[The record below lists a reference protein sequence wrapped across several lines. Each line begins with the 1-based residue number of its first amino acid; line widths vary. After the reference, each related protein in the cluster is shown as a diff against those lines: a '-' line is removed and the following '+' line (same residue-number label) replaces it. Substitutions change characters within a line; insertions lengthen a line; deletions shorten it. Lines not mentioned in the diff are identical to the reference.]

1 MSIIRF
7 EDVDVI
13 FSSRPKLALELLDQG
28 FSRPDILQKTGLI
41 VGVEKANL
49 EINKGEICVLMGLSG
64 SGKSS
69 LLRCI
74 NGLNT
79 VSRGKL
85 FVEHEGR
92 QIDIASCSPADLK
105 MMRTK
110 RIAMV
115 FQKFAL
121 MPWLTVREN
130 ISFGLEM
137 QGRPEK
143 ERRKLVDEKLELV
156 GLTQWRHKKPD
167 ELSGGMQ
174 QRVGLARAL
183 AMDADILLMDEPFSA
198 LDPLI
203 RQGLQDELLDLQRK
217 LHKTIVFV
225 SHDLDEALKLGTRIA
240 IMKDGKII
248 QYSKPEE
255 IVLHPADDYVRNFV
269 AHTNPLNVLRA
280 KSLMTPLNQCI
291 FEREAYCLDTVQ
303 NLWMVVNHSSGLT
316 SIRRG
321 DIVMQA
327 QQWSPAR
334 RTETLLRQVTVIPA
348 DTTMRDAL
356 QIRYETG
363 YPLIVQDQ
371 ANTVLGVLGDG
382 ELYRALLGHDLSNP
396 LPSQS
401 MKKSSVA

>member
-13 FSSRPKLALELLDQG
+13 FTKDPREALKLLDQG
-28 FSRPDILQKTGLI
+28 MTRNEILKKTGQI
-41 VGVEKANL
+41 VGVEKASL
-49 EINKGEICVLMGLSG
+49 DIEKGEICVLMGLSG

-92 QIDIASCSPADLK
+92 QIDIASCSAAELK

-143 ERRKLVDEKLELV
+143 DRRKLVDEKLELV
-156 GLTQWRHKKPD
+156 GLTQWRNKKPD

-183 AMDADILLMDEPFSA
+183 ANDPTILLMDEAFSA

-203 RQGLQDELLDLQRK
+203 RSEMQGELIRLQAEQQR
-217 LHKTIVFV
+217 TIIFI
-225 SHDLDEALKLGTRIA
+225 SHDIEEAIRIGHRIA
-240 IMKDGKII
+240 IMEGGRVVQIGTPQELI
-248 QYSKPEE
+248 NQ
-255 IVLHPADDYVRNFV
+255 PANEYVRTFFKGFDSSRVLKAGDV
-269 AHTNPLNVLRA
+269 AQLDPQTVCRVNGKAPQFKACTAFGYLIDDKGRLLGVVDTDESGASASDRYCQHEQQPVYVD
-280 KSLMTPLNQCI
+280 TPLH
-291 FEREAYCLDTVQ
+291 EVLD
-303 NLWMVVNHSSGLT
+303 
-316 SIRRG
+316 I
-321 DIVMQA
+321 A
-327 QQWSPAR
+327 A
-334 RTETLLRQVTVIPA
+334 TLP
-348 DTTMRDAL
+348 
-356 QIRYETG
+356 
-363 YPLIVQDQ
+363 YPVP
-371 ANTVLGVLGDG
+371 VLGRDG
-382 ELYRALLGHDLSNP
+382 SFKGTVSKNQLLQPLSRH
-396 LPSQS
+396 
-401 MKKSSVA
+401 

>member
-13 FSSRPKLALELLDQG
+13 FAARPKPALDLLDQG
-28 FSRPDILQKTGLI
+28 FSRPEILQKTGLI

-85 FVEHEGR
+85 FVEHQGR
-92 QIDIASCSPADLK
+92 QIDIAVCTPAELK
-105 MMRTK
+105 MMRTQ

-156 GLTQWRHKKPD
+156 GLTQWRNKKPH

-255 IVLHPADDYVRNFV
+255 IVLNPADDYVRNFV
-269 AHTNPLNVLRA
+269 AHTNPLNVLCA
-280 KSLMTPLNQCI
+280 KSLMTPLGQCV
-291 FEREAYCLDTVQ
+291 FARDEYCLDTAQ
-303 NLWMVVNHSSGLT
+303 NLWMVVTAQRHLSSVRKGAT
-316 SIRRG
+316 TAHVQSWNPT
-321 DIVMQA
+321 QA
-327 QQWSPAR
+327 IGTLAR
-334 RTETLLRQVTVIPA
+334 QPTCVPPT
-348 DTTMRDAL
+348 TTMRDAL

-363 YPLIVQDQ
+363 HPLIVQDE
-371 ANTVLGVLGDG
+371 AGTVLGIVGDG
-382 ELYRALLGHDLSNP
+382 ELYRALLGHNLSHP
-396 LPSQS
+396 GFAEPAAE
-401 MKKSSVA
+401 SSVA